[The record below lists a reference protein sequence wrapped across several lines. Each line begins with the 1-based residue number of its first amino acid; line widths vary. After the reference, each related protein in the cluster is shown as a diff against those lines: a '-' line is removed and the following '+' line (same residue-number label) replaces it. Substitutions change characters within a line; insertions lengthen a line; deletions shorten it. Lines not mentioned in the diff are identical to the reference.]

1 MWHLF
6 LNFNVIMLRALSIS
20 QSLMPLALTHFNIT
34 RLAVLIPMACLDFA
48 SWIGEGDREERQ
60 RGRNL

>member
-1 MWHLF
+1 
-6 LNFNVIMLRALSIS
+6 MLGALAIS
-20 QSLMPLALTHFNIT
+20 QSLMPLALTSYKIT
-34 RLAVLIPMACLDFA
+34 RLVVLIPMACMDFA